1 MKKAMTIRE
10 VSELLNIP
18 EHTIRYY
25 TDMGLIPSIQRSSS
39 NYRIFDEESIEWLK
53 GTVYFRQLG
62 LSIRDIIH
70 YHDLCF
76 SSDPAA
82 LHERYELLQK
92 YCRKAEQEVLQAEE
106 RLRYLEH
113 ITERDRMI
121 AEEQL
126 PDLKNPRLRHSEKN
140 S

>member
-10 VSELLNIP
+10 VSKLLSIP

-25 TDMGLIPSIQRSSS
+25 TDMGLVPNIQRSSS
-39 NYRIFDEESIEWLK
+39 NYRIFDEEAVEWLK

-82 LHERYELLQK
+82 LKERYELLRK
-92 YCRKAEQEVLQAEE
+92 YREKAEEEVLRAEE
-106 RLRYLEH
+106 RLRYLER

-121 AEEQL
+121 AEEQM
-126 PDLKNPRLRHSEKN
+126 PDLKNPYLRRKSGKI
-140 S
+140 